1 MNIAVITGASAG
13 LGYEY
18 VREVVAQYPDLD
30 EYWLI
35 ARRAER
41 LEKIRD
47 EFPDKK
53 LVPLCLDLTNEM
65 SFAEYAALLQ
75 KESPVIKLLINN
87 AGMGKLGKLAD
98 MPYDDQIRMVDLN
111 NRALTAI
118 TNISLPYM
126 QRGSFVL
133 NVCSIAAFAPNP
145 RMTVYC
151 STKAYVLSFSRSLR
165 FELKDKGINVLAA
178 CPGPMRTEF
187 LAVAGI
193 EKGSSKTFDT
203 LPYCD
208 PGKVAKHSLL
218 KAAAGKAVYT
228 PRLFFKFYRIL
239 AKYLPHEL
247 VMYLSQT

>member
-18 VREVVAQYPDLD
+18 VKEVIAQYPDLD

-41 LEKIRD
+41 LEAVK
-47 EFPDKK
+47 EQYPDKK
-53 LVPLCLDLTNEM
+53 IVPVCLDLTNER
-65 SFAEYAALLQ
+65 SFEEYSRLLRAS
-75 KESPVIKLLINN
+75 SPVIRILVNN
-87 AGMGKLGKLAD
+87 AGFGKLGKLAD
-98 MPYDDQIRMVDLN
+98 MPYEEQIRMVDLN
-111 NRALTAI
+111 NKALTAI
-118 TNISLPYM
+118 TTISLPYM
-126 QRGSFVL
+126 QRGCFVV

-187 LAVAGI
+187 LALAGI

-208 PGKVAKHSLL
+208 PHKVAERSL
-218 KAAAGKAVYT
+218 KRAAQGKGVYT
-228 PRLFFKFYRIL
+228 PRAFFKFYRFI